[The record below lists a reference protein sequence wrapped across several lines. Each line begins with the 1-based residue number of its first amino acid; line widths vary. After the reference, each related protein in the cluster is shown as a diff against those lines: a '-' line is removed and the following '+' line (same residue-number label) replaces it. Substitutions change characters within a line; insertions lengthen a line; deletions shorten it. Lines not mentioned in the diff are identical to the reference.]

1 LTSTPNL
8 AASINNENKPSLARK
23 PSFNGAGARPSIGT
37 ALKSNEA
44 DNILANKFKKYYIE
58 MTKKEVNINLHLFIY
73 FIFLSKY
80 FRIKFTI

>member
-1 LTSTPNL
+1 M
-8 AASINNENKPSLARK
+8 INKPSLARK
-23 PSFNGAGARPSIGT
+23 SSFNAAGARPMIGT